1 MNLKNKPTSN
11 LNIDLLSK
19 RRPVYSDFVS
29 KQLSCRDRMQ
39 VLHSTPKLEDKLQI
53 G

>member
-1 MNLKNKPTSN
+1 MNLKNIPTSN

-19 RRPVYSDFVS
+19 RRLEYSDFAS
-29 KQLSCRDRMQ
+29 KQLSCKDRMQ
-39 VLHSTPKLEDKLQI
+39 FLHSTPKLEDKLQI